1 MGKMVIHNSLL
12 GHIKIDGEQIDD
24 KVKELEIEAGTYDIV
39 AGTDVDS
46 AYNTEAYNQGSKSH
60 IVWGLH
66 NKIKVDDT
74 SVCHVYIRRKFSFI
88 HIIPIVKVKY
98 KQYFVKNK
106 KTKLFKTNNFV
117 FFIIFNFL

>member
-1 MGKMVIHNSLL
+1 MGKIIIHKSFL

-24 KVKELEIEAGTYDIV
+24 NIKELELETGTYDIV

-46 AYNTEAYNQGSKSH
+46 AYNTEDNNHGSKSH

-66 NKIKVDDT
+66 NKIKIDD
-74 SVCHVYIRRKFSFI
+74 SSLCHVYIKRKFSFI

-98 KQYFVKNK
+98 KH
-106 KTKLFKTNNFV
+106 
-117 FFIIFNFL
+117 I